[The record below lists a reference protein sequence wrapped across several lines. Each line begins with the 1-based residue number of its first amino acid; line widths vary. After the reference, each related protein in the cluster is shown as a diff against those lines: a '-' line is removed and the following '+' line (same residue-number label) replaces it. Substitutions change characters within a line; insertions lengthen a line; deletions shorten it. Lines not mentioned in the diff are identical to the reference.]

1 MQTRWSWEKR
11 RVSGHELYRM
21 PPRDGCKESIVPV
34 NRRISTV
41 FRNHGGTSHPDPNI
55 RVIHVLRSASRQP
68 EGVPTIANS
77 AASARPWGSNI
88 ESGRF
93 KRGLPRQSLL
103 IFP

>member
-11 RVSGHELYRM
+11 GVSGHELYRM
-21 PPRDGCKESIVPV
+21 PPRDRCKEYIVPV

-41 FRNHGGTSHPDPNI
+41 FRNHGVTSHPEPNI

-77 AASARPWGSNI
+77 AASASPWGSKI
-88 ESGRF
+88 AAGRV
-93 KRGLPRQSLL
+93 KRWLPG
-103 IFP
+103 